1 MRPATRLLVGALG
14 LLAGRAGLAAD
25 TLVAVAASFL
35 PPMEIV
41 SAQFE
46 VHTGHV
52 VTLASGSTGALY
64 AQIVNGAPFDL
75 FIAAEQERPRLL
87 EASGLGVATT
97 RTTVARGRLVLFSR
111 DAALIDTYGLE
122 ALERPSLRH
131 VAIANPQLAPYGVA
145 ARETLMALGLWQH
158 LLPRLVRGES
168 VAQTFAMIA
177 TGNAE
182 LGFVALAQVAT
193 DDRNGAYVLIPE
205 TLHTPLYH
213 DMIVLERAQ
222 NNPATQA
229 LHAYLSSPSAT
240 ETIRRF
246 GYATTN

>member
-46 VHTGHV
+46 IQTGHA

-64 AQIVNGAPFDL
+64 AQIVNGAPYDL
-75 FIAAEQERPRLL
+75 FVAADQERPRRLA
-87 EASGLGVATT
+87 ESGLGIAQT
-97 RTTVARGRLVLFSR
+97 RTTVARGRIVLFSR
-111 DAALIDTYGLE
+111 DAALIDTVGLK
-122 ALERPSLRH
+122 ALEDASIRH
-131 VAIANPQLAPYGVA
+131 IAIANPRLAPYGIA
-145 ARETLMALGLWQH
+145 ARETLQALGLWER

-182 LGFVALAQVAT
+182 LGFVALAQVTAN
-193 DDRNGAYVLIPE
+193 DRNGAYALIPE
-205 TLHTPLYH
+205 TLHAPLDQ
-213 DMIVLERAQ
+213 DMIVLERAK
-222 NNPATQA
+222 NNPATQE
-229 LHAYLSSPSAT
+229 LHAYLASAPAR
-240 ETIRRF
+240 EIMRRF
-246 GYATTN
+246 GYATTD